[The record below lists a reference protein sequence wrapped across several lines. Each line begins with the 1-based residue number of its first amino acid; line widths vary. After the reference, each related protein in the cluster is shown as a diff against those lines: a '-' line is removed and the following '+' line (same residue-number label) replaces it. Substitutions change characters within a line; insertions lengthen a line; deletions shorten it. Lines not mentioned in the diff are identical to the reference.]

1 MKNLI
6 TLTFLIISTS
16 ILAQNTI
23 LFEDF
28 NDGFPA
34 GWQTIDEDGLAP
46 YNDPAVNFMTES
58 WVMHEDYDTLGINDS
73 VLISTSWFET
83 AGTADNYIVL
93 PSLTLGAFGNY
104 ISFDC
109 KSKDQSYHDDFEILF
124 SYSNLNDFTSNP
136 VIFDSVGP
144 SYWTNYTVSLD
155 SAGITGQTVYLAF
168 RHNAYDQFILEIDN
182 IKVFTES
189 PMEIATEAS
198 NEISFYPNP
207 AKEYL
212 TIKGLSEI
220 TSYSISNINGKLIQN
235 GTAFNNINLEN
246 LTKGFYFLTIGNTI
260 SKKLIVE

>member
-1 MKNLI
+1 MKNII
-6 TLTFLIISTS
+6 TLTFLIIASN

-28 NDGFPA
+28 NAGFPA
-34 GWQTIDEDGLAP
+34 GWQTIDEDGLVP
-46 YNDPAVNFMTES
+46 YNDPAVNFITDS

-124 SYSNLNDFTSNP
+124 SYSSLNAFTSNP

-189 PMEIATEAS
+189 PMGIETEDS

-212 TIKGLSEI
+212 TISGLDE
-220 TSYSISNINGKLIQN
+220 TVTYSISDINGKLIQS
-235 GTAFNNINLEN
+235 GTTFDKINVENITE
-246 LTKGFYFLTIGNTI
+246 GFYFLTIGNTI

>member
-6 TLTFLIISTS
+6 TLTFLITSTS

-34 GWQTIDEDGLAP
+34 GWQTIDGDGFVP
-46 YNDPAVNFMTES
+46 YNDPAVDFITES

-93 PSLTLGAFGNY
+93 PALTLGAFGNY

-124 SYSNLNDFTSNP
+124 STSSLNGFTSNP

-155 SAGITGQTVYLAF
+155 SAGVTGQTVYLAF

-189 PMEIATEAS
+189 PMGIATEEPK
-198 NEISFYPNP
+198 EISFYPNP

-212 TIKGLSEI
+212 TVKGLSEI
-220 TSYSISNINGKLIQN
+220 TTYSISDINGKLIQN
-235 GTAFNNINLEN
+235 GTALNNINLEN
-246 LTKGFYFLTIGNTI
+246 LTKGFYFLTIGNNI

>member
-34 GWQTIDEDGLAP
+34 GWQTIDGDGLAP
-46 YNDPAVNFMTES
+46 YNDPAVNFISDS

-73 VLISTSWFET
+73 ILISNSWFET

-93 PSLTLGAFGNY
+93 PALTLGAFGNY

-109 KSKDQSYHDDFEILF
+109 KSKDQTYPDDYEILF
-124 SYSNLNDFTSNP
+124 SYSNLNSFTSNP

-144 SYWTNYTVSLD
+144 SYWANYTISLD
-155 SAGITGQTVYLAF
+155 SVGITGQTVYLAF

-182 IKVFTES
+182 VKVFTES
-189 PMEIATEAS
+189 PMEIATEES
-198 NEISFYPNP
+198 NKISFYPNP
-207 AKEYL
+207 AKESI
-212 TIKGLSEI
+212 TVKGLSEN
-220 TSYSISNINGKLIQN
+220 TSYSITDINGKLIQN
-235 GTAFNNINLEN
+235 GNTFNNINLEN
-246 LTKGFYFLTIGNTI
+246 LNRGFYFIAIGKNI
-260 SKKLIVE
+260 AQKLIVE

>member
-1 MKNLI
+1 MKNLFI
-6 TLTFLIISTS
+6 LTFLLIASNF
-16 ILAQNTI
+16 LAQNTI

-28 NDGFPA
+28 NDGFPI
-34 GWQTIDEDGLAP
+34 GWQTIDEDGLVP
-46 YNDPAVNFMTES
+46 YNDPAVDFITDS
-58 WVMHEDYDTLGINDS
+58 WVMHEDYDTLGVNDS
-73 VLISTSWFET
+73 ILISTSWFET

-93 PSLTLGAFGNY
+93 PALTLGAYGNY

-124 SYSNLNDFTSNP
+124 SYSNLNSFTNNA

-189 PMEIATEAS
+189 PMEIAGEES
-198 NEISFYPNP
+198 NDISFYPNP
-207 AKEYL
+207 VKDNL
-212 TIKGLSEI
+212 TIKGLSKI
-220 TSYSISNINGKLIQN
+220 TKYAIHDINGKLIQS
-235 GTAFNNINLEN
+235 GTTFDKINIEN
-246 LTKGFYFLTIGNTI
+246 ITKGFYILTIGNDI